1 MHMLRFF
8 IAVSLSFAALSVHAV
23 DANGNTLGSSW
34 LSIDL
39 GDGFI
44 SQVPAPATHE
54 LLDQVRELR
63 SELLTRKSEL
73 DELVK
78 ESEFDAKDV
87 FITIIMPGGLVY
99 AAFRKLSH
107 HRAET
112 QLASVTS
119 EVDQLG
125 KDISML
131 KSASRVSTVA
141 MGIPIGGALGGG

>member
-1 MHMLRFF
+1 MHMLHFF

-131 KSASRVSTVA
+131 KSASHVSTVA